1 MPTHHD
7 ARARIDTLT
16 RDLLAFYTDAWDRIT
31 REEQQIRDDWL
42 TWPRPRRLARLEQ
55 LQATVEHLMDHADSQ
70 AFSFVTGELPQLYH
84 FGAVDSGYPPVQWS
98 KVDLDAVNH
107 LASTTYDDL
116 LSATRYVRRA
126 TKTLVRTLTREQI
139 ATKLLTGQTAR
150 EAGRELADVFARQG
164 IAAVTYA
171 NGARIG
177 LEQYASMVARTQ
189 SALAYNQGN
198 YNQFAANEVGFV
210 ECFDSPDCG
219 LDGHDSDEKPNG
231 QVYELSVMEEFPV
244 SHANCIRG
252 WGARPD
258 VTSAEEAAAATGT
271 ASDAQNADQAALAG

>member
-16 RDLLAFYTDAWDRIT
+16 RDLLAFYSDAWSRIE

-42 TWPRPRRLARLEQ
+42 TWPRPRRLARLQQ

-70 AFSFVTGELPQLYH
+70 SFSFVTGELPQLYH

-98 KVDLDAVNH
+98 KVDIDAVNH
-107 LASTTYDDL
+107 LASTTYDNL
-116 LSATRYVRRA
+116 LSATKYVRRA

-139 ATKLLTGQTAR
+139 AVKLLTGQTAR
-150 EAGRELADVFARQG
+150 EAGRELADVFARRG

-171 NGARIG
+171 NGTRVG
-177 LEQYASMVARTQ
+177 LAGYSQMVVRTQ

-198 YNQFAANEVGFV
+198 FNQYAANDISYV
-210 ECFDSPDCG
+210 ECFDSESCG
-219 LDGHDSDEKPNG
+219 LSDHDDDEKPNG
-231 QVYELSVMEEFPV
+231 QVYELSVMEEFPIG
-244 SHANCIRG
+244 HPQCIRG

-258 VTSAEEAAAATGT
+258 VASAEEAASATGS